1 MSVLF
6 FRGFFRLLP
15 RSCQREPELPDLRM
29 LRIGGFNLLPYRQ
42 RDARLARRRCVMEWL
57 GGAMA
62 GGLAVLLFAGI
73 QGFVG
78 AQLDAQR
85 ASIGRSL
92 AELKSPLAEHARLV
106 QAAADRRARAILAET
121 VSLPLVH
128 LLDLLDVLS
137 GESANG
143 VVVQEL
149 RHRPEETQ
157 VRATAT
163 DHIASAAWLKQLG
176 AVRDATGVAVDEL
189 HRTVAG
195 PQGDASATRA
205 QVDFAARL
213 RWTVLPTGSQH
224 SPPTPTGSSVR
235 PDNNRG
241 DR

>member
-6 FRGFFRLLP
+6 FPRFSRLLP
-15 RSCQREPELPDLRM
+15 RSCPRKREWQDLRL
-29 LRIGGFNLLPYRQ
+29 LRMGGFNLLPYRQ
-42 RDARLARRRCVMEWL
+42 RDARLARRRCAMEWF
-57 GGAMA
+57 GAAMA
-62 GGLAVLLFAGI
+62 GALAVLAFAGS
-73 QGFVG
+73 QWFVG

-92 AELKSPLAEHARLV
+92 AELATPLAEHARLV
-106 QAAADRRARAILAET
+106 QADADRRARAILAET
-121 VSLPLVH
+121 ISLPLVH

-195 PQGDASATRA
+195 PQGDVSATLA
-205 QVDFAARL
+205 QVDFAARV
-213 RWTVLPTGSQH
+213 RWPVPPTGSRH
-224 SPPTPTGSSVR
+224 PPLAPTGSSAR
-235 PDNNRG
+235 PVNNRG